1 MIRIGIF
8 SRISQVPVSTL
19 RYYDAVGLMKAA
31 YIDNYTGYRYY
42 TIDQFSRIHRI
53 LALKEMGLSLEEIQ
67 KMLEEALPMTE
78 LRGMLRLK
86 QAELRQQLQEET
98 ERLNRLENWLNQI
111 EQEESMPEYEVI
123 VKKVEPISVFSIRD
137 VIPDYPDQG
146 ALWDELDAYLDRHR
160 IHVQPPGG
168 TGDRCRSVYAGK
180 GTRNSF
186 QITSG
191 RPRTVSRAAR
201 DRICCFYDP

>member
-42 TIDQFSRIHRI
+42 TIDQLSRIHRI

-146 ALWDELDAYLDRHR
+146 ALWDELNAA
-160 IHVQPPGG
+160 PP
-168 TGDRCRSVYAGK
+168 RSHL
-180 GTRNSF
+180 SPHSPF
-186 QITSG
+186 E
-191 RPRTVSRAAR
+191 
-201 DRICCFYDP
+201 